1 VLHGKRILLAAVPLF
16 MLSACSV
23 MPTWTD
29 PTTWWED
36 EEEVDVQIL
45 APIKAQFEP
54 QIQWDASLGEGVKQF
69 FSRLA
74 PANAYN
80 KVFAASRQGEIMA
93 FDAQSG
99 EEVWSLDLAEYQH
112 EGFLSSITNL
122 WADGIS
128 AKVSGGIVASYD
140 TVFLGTENG
149 LVLAIDATT
158 GEIKWQQKVRGEVL
172 APPMV
177 DEGVVLVNT
186 GSGIMHCLDAQ
197 SGEERWVYESEVPPL
212 SLRGISAPT
221 ISAGAAIVGTANGR
235 LAAAVLENGQLAWEQ
250 TIAAASGATELERL
264 VDIDSEALVLAGVVY
279 TVSFNG
285 TLAAVELRTGRVIWK
300 REYRS
305 YRRMSLEGN
314 NLFVVDDNSQMYALD
329 RRNGVELWTQ
339 TALRGRDL
347 TAAAAFKD
355 YVVVGDKFGFLH
367 WINQTDGE
375 IVARLEVG
383 DDDEDEGIYAAPVVG
398 GDMIYTQTRDGQLVA
413 VSSPQ
418 P

>member
-1 VLHGKRILLAAVPLF
+1 MLQGKRILLTVVPLI
-16 MLSACSV
+16 MLSGCSV
-23 MPTWTD
+23 IPTWMD
-29 PTTWWED
+29 PSTWWDD
-36 EEEVDVQIL
+36 EEEVDVQEL
-45 APIKAQFEP
+45 APINAQFEP
-54 QIQWDASLGEGVKQF
+54 QVLWDVSVGDGVEQF

-74 PANAYN
+74 PANAYD
-80 KVFAASRQGEIMA
+80 KVFAASRQGEVVA
-93 FDAQSG
+93 VDAQSG
-99 EEVWSLDLAEYQH
+99 EEVWSLDLTEYQD

-128 AKVSGGIVASYD
+128 AKIAGGIVASYD

-149 LVLAIDATT
+149 LVLALDASN
-158 GEIKWQQKVRGEVL
+158 GSVKWQQKVRGEVL
-172 APPMV
+172 APPVV
-177 DEGVVLVNT
+177 DEGVVVVNT

-197 SGEERWVYESEVPPL
+197 SGEERWVYESEVPAL

-235 LAAAVLENGQLAWEQ
+235 LAAAVLENGQIAWEQ
-250 TIAAASGATELERL
+250 TVAAASGATELERL

-314 NLFVVDDNSQMYALD
+314 NLFVVDDNSQVYALD

-339 TALRGRDL
+339 TELRGRDL
-347 TAAAAFKD
+347 TAATAFKD

-367 WINQTDGE
+367 WINQSDGE

-383 DDDEDEGIYAAPVVG
+383 DDDEEEAIYAAPVVG
-398 GDMIYTQTRDGQLVA
+398 GDLLFTQTRDGELVA
-413 VSSPQ
+413 VSTPE
-418 P
+418 

>member
-1 VLHGKRILLAAVPLF
+1 MLQGKRILLTVVPLI
-16 MLSACSV
+16 MLSGCSV
-23 MPTWTD
+23 IPTWMD
-29 PTTWWED
+29 PSTWWDD
-36 EEEVDVQIL
+36 EEEVDVQEL
-45 APIKAQFEP
+45 APINAQFEP
-54 QIQWDASLGEGVKQF
+54 QIQWEVSVGDGVEQF

-74 PANAYN
+74 PANAYD
-80 KVFAASRQGEIMA
+80 KVFAASRQGEVVA
-93 FDAQSG
+93 VDAQSG
-99 EEVWSLDLAEYQH
+99 EEVWSLDLTEYQD

-128 AKVSGGIVASYD
+128 AKIAGGIVASYD

-149 LVLAIDATT
+149 LVLALDASN
-158 GEIKWQQKVRGEVL
+158 GSVKWQQKVRGEVL
-172 APPMV
+172 APPVV
-177 DEGVVLVNT
+177 DEGVVVVNT

-197 SGEERWVYESEVPPL
+197 SGEERWVYESEVPAL

-235 LAAAVLENGQLAWEQ
+235 LAAAVLENGQIAWEQ
-250 TIAAASGATELERL
+250 TVAAASGATELERL

-314 NLFVVDDNSQMYALD
+314 NLFVVDDNSQVYALD

-347 TAAAAFKD
+347 TAATAFKD

-367 WINQTDGE
+367 WINQSDGE

-383 DDDEDEGIYAAPVVG
+383 DDDEEEGIYAAPVVG
-398 GDMIYTQTRDGQLVA
+398 GDLLFTQTRDGELVA
-413 VSSPQ
+413 VSTPE
-418 P
+418 

>member
-1 VLHGKRILLAAVPLF
+1 MLQGKRILLTVVPLI
-16 MLSACSV
+16 MLSGCSV
-23 MPTWTD
+23 IPTWMD
-29 PTTWWED
+29 PSTWWED
-36 EEEVDVQIL
+36 EEEVDVQEL
-45 APIKAQFEP
+45 APITARFEP
-54 QIQWDASLGEGVKQF
+54 QIKWDVTVGDGVEQF

-80 KVFAASRQGEIMA
+80 KVYAASRQGEVIA
-93 FDAQSG
+93 VDAQSG
-99 EEVWSLDLAEYQH
+99 EKVWSLDLTEYQD

-128 AKVSGGIVASYD
+128 AKIAGGIVVSYD

-149 LVLAIDATT
+149 LVLALDAGT
-158 GEIKWQQKVRGEVL
+158 GKVKWQQKVRGEVL
-172 APPMV
+172 APPVV
-177 DEGVVLVNT
+177 DEGVVVVNT

-212 SLRGISAPT
+212 SLRGISSPT

-235 LAAAVLENGQLAWEQ
+235 LAAAVLENGQVAWEQ
-250 TIAAASGATELERL
+250 TVAAASGTTELERL

-314 NLFVVDDNSQMYALD
+314 NLFVVDDNSQVYALD

-347 TAAAAFKD
+347 TAATAFKE
-355 YVVVGDKFGFLH
+355 YVVVGDKFGYLH
-367 WINQTDGE
+367 WINQSDGE

-383 DDDEDEGIYAAPVVG
+383 DNDEDEGIYAAPIVG
-398 GDMIYTQTRDGQLVA
+398 DNLLFTQTRDGELVA
-413 VSSPQ
+413 VSTPE
-418 P
+418 

>member
-1 VLHGKRILLAAVPLF
+1 VLQGKRILLTVVPLI
-16 MLSACSV
+16 MLSGCSV
-23 MPTWTD
+23 IPTWMD
-29 PTTWWED
+29 PSTWWDD
-36 EEEVDVQIL
+36 EEEVDVQEL
-45 APIKAQFEP
+45 APINAQFEP
-54 QIQWDASLGEGVKQF
+54 QVLWDVSVGDGVEQF

-74 PANAYN
+74 PANAYD
-80 KVFAASRQGEIMA
+80 KVFAASRQGEVVA
-93 FDAQSG
+93 VDAQSG
-99 EEVWSLDLAEYQH
+99 EEVWSLDLTEYQD

-128 AKVSGGIVASYD
+128 AKIAGGIVASYD

-149 LVLAIDATT
+149 LVLALDASN
-158 GEIKWQQKVRGEVL
+158 GSVKWQQKVRGEVL
-172 APPMV
+172 APPVV
-177 DEGVVLVNT
+177 DEGVVVVNT

-197 SGEERWVYESEVPPL
+197 SGEERWVYESEVPAL

-235 LAAAVLENGQLAWEQ
+235 LAAAVLENGQIAWEQ
-250 TIAAASGATELERL
+250 TVAAASGATELERL

-314 NLFVVDDNSQMYALD
+314 NLFVVDDNSQVYALD

-339 TALRGRDL
+339 TELRGRDL
-347 TAAAAFKD
+347 TAATAFKD

-367 WINQTDGE
+367 WINQSDGE

-383 DDDEDEGIYAAPVVG
+383 DDDEEEAIYAAPVVG
-398 GDMIYTQTRDGQLVA
+398 GDLLFTQTRDGELVA
-413 VSSPQ
+413 VSTPE
-418 P
+418 

>member
-1 VLHGKRILLAAVPLF
+1 VLQGKRILLTVVPLI
-16 MLSACSV
+16 MLSGCSV
-23 MPTWTD
+23 IPTWMD
-29 PTTWWED
+29 PSTWWDD
-36 EEEVDVQIL
+36 EEEVDVQEL
-45 APIKAQFEP
+45 APINAQFEP
-54 QIQWDASLGEGVKQF
+54 QIQWDVSVGDGVEQF

-74 PANAYN
+74 PANAYD
-80 KVFAASRQGEIMA
+80 KVFAASRQGEVVA
-93 FDAQSG
+93 VDAQSG
-99 EEVWSLDLAEYQH
+99 EEVWSLDLTEYQD

-128 AKVSGGIVASYD
+128 AKIAGGIVASYD

-149 LVLAIDATT
+149 LVLALDASN
-158 GEIKWQQKVRGEVL
+158 GSVKWQQKVRGEVL
-172 APPMV
+172 APPVV
-177 DEGVVLVNT
+177 DEGVVVVNT

-197 SGEERWVYESEVPPL
+197 SGEERWVYESEVPAL

-235 LAAAVLENGQLAWEQ
+235 LAAAVLENGQIAWEQ
-250 TIAAASGATELERL
+250 TVAAASGATELERL

-314 NLFVVDDNSQMYALD
+314 NLFVVDDNSQVYALD

-347 TAAAAFKD
+347 TAATAFKD

-367 WINQTDGE
+367 WINQSDGE

-383 DDDEDEGIYAAPVVG
+383 DDDEEEGIYAAPVVG
-398 GDMIYTQTRDGQLVA
+398 GDLLFTQTRDGELVA
-413 VSSPQ
+413 VSTPE
-418 P
+418 

>member
-1 VLHGKRILLAAVPLF
+1 VLQGKRILLTVVPLI
-16 MLSACSV
+16 MLSGCSV
-23 MPTWTD
+23 IPTWMD
-29 PTTWWED
+29 PSTWWDD
-36 EEEVDVQIL
+36 EEEVDVQEL
-45 APIKAQFEP
+45 APINAQFEP
-54 QIQWDASLGEGVKQF
+54 QVLWDVSVGDGVEQF

-74 PANAYN
+74 PANAYD
-80 KVFAASRQGEIMA
+80 KVFAASRQGEVVA
-93 FDAQSG
+93 VDAQSG
-99 EEVWSLDLAEYQH
+99 EEVWSLDLTEYQD

-128 AKVSGGIVASYD
+128 AKIAGGIVASYD

-149 LVLAIDATT
+149 LVLALDASN
-158 GEIKWQQKVRGEVL
+158 GSVKWQQKVRGEVL
-172 APPMV
+172 APPVV
-177 DEGVVLVNT
+177 DEGVVVVNT

-197 SGEERWVYESEVPPL
+197 SGEERWVYESEVPAL

-235 LAAAVLENGQLAWEQ
+235 LAAAVLENGQIAWEQ
-250 TIAAASGATELERL
+250 TVAAASGATELERL

-314 NLFVVDDNSQMYALD
+314 NLFVVDDNSQVYALD

-347 TAAAAFKD
+347 TAATAFKD

-367 WINQTDGE
+367 WINQSDGE

-383 DDDEDEGIYAAPVVG
+383 DDDEEEAIYAAPVVG
-398 GDMIYTQTRDGQLVA
+398 GDLLFTQTRDGELVA
-413 VSSPQ
+413 VSTPE
-418 P
+418 

>member
-1 VLHGKRILLAAVPLF
+1 MLQGKRILLTVVPLI
-16 MLSACSV
+16 MLSGCSV
-23 MPTWTD
+23 IPTWMD
-29 PTTWWED
+29 PSTWWD
-36 EEEVDVQIL
+36 DDEEVDVQEL
-45 APIKAQFEP
+45 APINAKFEP
-54 QIQWDASLGEGVKQF
+54 QVLWDVSVGDGVEQF

-74 PANAYN
+74 PVNAYD
-80 KVFAASRQGEIMA
+80 KVFAASRQGEVVA
-93 FDAQSG
+93 VDAQSG
-99 EEVWSLDLAEYQH
+99 EEVWSLDLTEYQD

-128 AKVSGGIVASYD
+128 AKIAGGIVASYD

-149 LVLAIDATT
+149 LVLALDASN
-158 GEIKWQQKVRGEVL
+158 GSVKWQKKVRGEVL
-172 APPMV
+172 APPVV
-177 DEGVVLVNT
+177 DEGVVVVNT

-197 SGEERWVYESEVPPL
+197 SGEERWVYESEVPAL

-235 LAAAVLENGQLAWEQ
+235 LAAAVLENGQIAWEQ
-250 TIAAASGATELERL
+250 TVAAASGATELERL

-314 NLFVVDDNSQMYALD
+314 NLFVVDDNSQVYALD

-347 TAAAAFKD
+347 TAATAFKD

-367 WINQTDGE
+367 WINQSDGE

-383 DDDEDEGIYAAPVVG
+383 DNDEEEAIYAAPVVG
-398 GDMIYTQTRDGQLVA
+398 GNLLFTQTRDGELVA
-413 VSSPQ
+413 VSTPE
-418 P
+418 